1 MIAAD
6 WRSLL
11 AERER
16 LRREGKRLVFTNGC
30 FDLLHPGHVG
40 LLEAARQ
47 LGDALLVAIN
57 TDASV
62 RGNKGPER
70 PILPEAERAEVLDG
84 LESVDYVTLFGEPTP
99 IEIITGLQ
107 PDVLVKGADWGAG
120 QVVGEAEV
128 LAAGGRVERIELAP
142 GYSTSGIVA
151 KVARLGAAGR
161 EGDRGQGTG
170 NRGNGLD

>member
-1 MIAAD
+1 MIATD

-11 AERER
+11 PERER
-16 LRREGKRLVFTNGC
+16 LRREGKQLVFTNGC
-30 FDLLHPGHVG
+30 FDLLHPGHLG

-47 LGDALLVAIN
+47 LGDALVVAIN

-62 RGNKGPER
+62 RGNKGPGR
-70 PILPEAERAEVLDG
+70 PILPQAERAEVLDG
-84 LESVDYVTLFGEPTP
+84 LESVDYVTLFDEATP
-99 IEIITGLQ
+99 LAIIIGLQ

-128 LAAGGRVERIELAP
+128 VAAGGRVERIELAP

-151 KVARLGAAGR
+151 AV
-161 EGDRGQGTG
+161 RGK
-170 NRGNGLD
+170 N

>member
-1 MIAAD
+1 VIATD

-11 AERER
+11 PERER

-30 FDLLHPGHVG
+30 FDLLHPGHLG

-47 LGDALLVAIN
+47 LGDALVVAIN

-62 RGNKGPER
+62 RGNKGPGR
-70 PILPEAERAEVLDG
+70 PILPQAERAEVLDG
-84 LESVDYVTLFGEPTP
+84 LESVDYVTLFDEATP
-99 IEIITGLQ
+99 LAIIIGLQ

-128 LAAGGRVERIELAP
+128 VAAGGRVERIELAP

-151 KVARLGAAGR
+151 AV
-161 EGDRGQGTG
+161 RGK
-170 NRGNGLD
+170 N